1 MIIFSDKE
9 NFKIYMPMILVYY
22 PSGGFVDDVVNNQ
35 TNHQFTSITLKYF
48 MNSTRVCWVIRRAIF
63 NV

>member
-1 MIIFSDKE
+1 
-9 NFKIYMPMILVYY
+9 MILVYY
-22 PSGGFVDDVVNNQ
+22 PSGGCVDDVVNNQ

-63 NV
+63 NLYVCLNHS